1 MSMSIFSGQI
11 ISRTGRYKICP
22 IIGISLMI
30 VGLVLLSRVG
40 VDTPFWVVAVF
51 MAIFGVGLGGNMQP
65 LTLAVQKSM
74 PPRDMGVAT
83 ASATFFR
90 QMGGTLGAAVVP
102 SILFSTVQQNIADAF
117 HSVVGTPAFRAAVAD
132 PAVLADPANQA
143 VISAVSG
150 GGLTPAGTGV
160 LEDSSFLTVIDP
172 RLARP
177 FLEGFAA
184 SMSMV

>member
-51 MAIFGVGLGGNMQP
+51 MAIFGVGLGGDMQP

-74 PPRDMGVAT
+74 PPPDMGVAT
-83 ASATFFR
+83 AAAAVFP
-90 QMGGTLGAAVVP
+90 QMGGTLGAAGFLSLP
-102 SILFSTVQQNIADAF
+102 FSTLQEENAGAF
-117 HSVVGTPAFRAAVAD
+117 PPGGRTPPL
-132 PAVLADPANQA
+132 PAP
-143 VISAVSG
+143 G
-150 GGLTPAGTGV
+150 
-160 LEDSSFLTVIDP
+160 
-172 RLARP
+172 
-177 FLEGFAA
+177 
-184 SMSMV
+184 